1 MGRMSSIINGRT
13 QEIALVKGGKG
24 IALLAKESYFPGSEI
39 NRTVVGTAAA
49 QSFITCQSQFKDK
62 ADKYNIKKLHV
73 INKCIGVKNKDRGY
87 RYGNPLSLFRKN
99 VSDKFNRTNTLTK
112 VSSRSILA
120 FKTEIEKIDITV
132 LTDEDLVR
140 IAKDFDDLCQGF
152 VESAVDCAKDK
163 SKIFDYAID
172 EFIGF
177 FCKEAKKKIKPASR
191 LYKEKQIEIT
201 KEGNAFKKNVPSDTD
216 TIMLNSATKDAF
228 ENGKKIIINDATAQV
243 AKEIMNAGMA
253 GLTAE
258 LGKALE
264 KSENKVFSPLGL
276 KINALLKAKKDE
288 NVIIKVAKELY
299 CIIELMDACFKKR
312 TMFEGQAVKLAQEE
326 LKDIAS
332 SLRNVAYTIVT
343 KAGFKAEKTLDFAIM
358 ACHLYT
364 YNDKWGTNE
373 VPRYFAALSSLFRLE
388 LADFLTK
395 ERSLRLNIVYSNVN
409 ICEGAEFELTNGICK
424 DVDEDGNKI
433 RICIRENYSGKV
445 VMKSDGLYPKDKSFI
460 YDFDTA
466 EFILLKD
473 CHTTIVKENGTSI
486 DVKTSNMTI
495 NQLTDAIKDLEEI
508 SLGNQVGYC
517 PQDGSVVIRDSL
529 GEISIGNKEIMN
541 ITTVSK
547 GTSVYCKKS
556 LFSKNAGIFF
566 TETK

>member
-1 MGRMSSIINGRT
+1 M
-13 QEIALVKGGKG
+13 
-24 IALLAKESYFPGSEI
+24 
-39 NRTVVGTAAA
+39 
-49 QSFITCQSQFKDK
+49 
-62 ADKYNIKKLHV
+62 
-73 INKCIGVKNKDRGY
+73 
-87 RYGNPLSLFRKN
+87 
-99 VSDKFNRTNTLTK
+99 
-112 VSSRSILA
+112 
-120 FKTEIEKIDITV
+120 
-132 LTDEDLVR
+132 
-140 IAKDFDDLCQGF
+140 
-152 VESAVDCAKDK
+152 
-163 SKIFDYAID
+163 
-172 EFIGF
+172 
-177 FCKEAKKKIKPASR
+177 
-191 LYKEKQIEIT
+191 
-201 KEGNAFKKNVPSDTD
+201 
-216 TIMLNSATKDAF
+216 
-228 ENGKKIIINDATAQV
+228 
-243 AKEIMNAGMA
+243 
-253 GLTAE
+253 
-258 LGKALE
+258 
-264 KSENKVFSPLGL
+264 
-276 KINALLKAKKDE
+276 LKAKKEE
-288 NVIIKVAKELY
+288 NKILQVAKELY
-299 CIIELMDACFKKR
+299 YIIELMDSCFKKR
-312 TMFEGQAVKLAQEE
+312 AIFEGQVVKLAQEE
-326 LKDIAS
+326 LRDIATL
-332 SLRNVAYTIVT
+332 LRNVAYTIVA
-343 KAGFKAEKTLDFAIM
+343 KAGFKVEKTLDFAIM

-373 VPRYFAALSSLFRLE
+373 VPRYFAALSNLFRLE

-395 ERSLRLNIVYSNVN
+395 ERSLRFNITYSNVN

-460 YDFDTA
+460 YDFTA
-466 EFILLKD
+466 EEFVLLKD
-473 CHTTIVKENGTSI
+473 CHTTIVKDGELI

>member
-1 MGRMSSIINGRT
+1 MNQM
-13 QEIALVKGGKG
+13 
-24 IALLAKESYFPGSEI
+24 Y
-39 NRTVVGTAAA
+39 
-49 QSFITCQSQFKDK
+49 
-62 ADKYNIKKLHV
+62 Y
-73 INKCIGVKNKDRGY
+73 
-87 RYGNPLSLFRKN
+87 
-99 VSDKFNRTNTLTK
+99 TL
-112 VSSRSILA
+112 
-120 FKTEIEKIDITV
+120 EE
-132 LTDEDLVR
+132 
-140 IAKDFDDLCQGF
+140 
-152 VESAVDCAKDK
+152 
-163 SKIFDYAID
+163 
-172 EFIGF
+172 
-177 FCKEAKKKIKPASR
+177 
-191 LYKEKQIEIT
+191 EKQIEIT
-201 KEGNAFKKNVPSDTD
+201 KEDNAFKKNVPSDTD

-373 VPRYFAALSSLFRLE
+373 VPRYFAALSNIFKLE
-388 LADFLTK
+388 LADFLTE
-395 ERSLRLNIVYSNVN
+395 ERSLRFNIAYSNIT
-409 ICEGAEFELTNGICK
+409 ICEGAEFEVINGICK
-424 DVDEDGNKI
+424 DVDEAGNKI
-433 RICIRENYSGKV
+433 RICIRENYSGEV
-445 VMKSDGLYPKDKSFI
+445 IMKADGLYPKDKSFI
-460 YDFDTA
+460 YNFNSV

-473 CHTTIVKENGTSI
+473 CHTTITKSSGELI
-486 DVKTSNMTI
+486 DVKTANMTVD
-495 NQLTDAIKDLEEI
+495 QLKEAIRDLEEI
-508 SLGNQVGYC
+508 SLENQVGYC

-529 GEISIGNKEIMN
+529 GEVSIGAKEVMN
-541 ITTVSK
+541 ITVPQKKTAVF
-547 GTSVYCKKS
+547 CKKS

-566 TETK
+566 TETR